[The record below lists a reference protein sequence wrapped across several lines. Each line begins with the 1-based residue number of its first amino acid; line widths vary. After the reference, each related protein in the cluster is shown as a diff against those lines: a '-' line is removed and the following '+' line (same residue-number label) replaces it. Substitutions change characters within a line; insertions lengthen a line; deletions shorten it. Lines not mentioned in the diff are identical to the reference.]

1 MAAYNALQLQYEK
14 TIIKKNNFV
23 IRFLKFIII
32 NRCILNKKNK
42 KNATIKFGNNNFVWL
57 IVFTQCEIKYVVLT
71 RGRKKRCIKKRV
83 LNTPK

>member
-1 MAAYNALQLQYEK
+1 MAAYNALQLQHEK

-32 NRCILNKKNK
+32 NRCSLNKKNK
-42 KNATIKFGNNNFVWL
+42 KNTTIKIGNNNFVWL

-71 RGRKKRCIKKRV
+71 RGRKKTV
-83 LNTPK
+83 H

>member
-1 MAAYNALQLQYEK
+1 MAVQ
-14 TIIKKNNFV
+14 KKEE
-23 IRFLKFIII
+23 
-32 NRCILNKKNK
+32 NK
-42 KNATIKFGNNNFVWL
+42 KNATIKIGNNNFVWL